1 MSLDA
6 APGLRHLFRTM
17 LLRRRSSVRK
27 LEAGLPS
34 SSFLVCILRMA
45 ASERFEQ
52 STTLVTPPLGQ
63 FRIAASDQPLVGEIR
78 VRHLKQIPLV
88 E

>member
-1 MSLDA
+1 MPPP
-6 APGLRHLFRTM
+6 APTFVSDDVAEKAQQRA
-17 LLRRRSSVRK
+17 
-27 LEAGLPS
+27 EAGSWTPIVKL
-34 SSFLVCILRMA
+34 LGLYLAMA